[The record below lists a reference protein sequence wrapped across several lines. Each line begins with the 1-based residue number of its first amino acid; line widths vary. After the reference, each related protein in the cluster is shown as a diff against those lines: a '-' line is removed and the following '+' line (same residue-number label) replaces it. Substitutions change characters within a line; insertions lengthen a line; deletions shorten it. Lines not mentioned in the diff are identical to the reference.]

1 MLIAMGAVAGERW
14 VASLRRWRR
23 WALESAF
30 FIALAASGIFCCV
43 LILPLASG
51 GTFKD
56 FALQYNGD
64 RREEIGRRGYSRLN
78 APAAAEQRRC
88 VGRKLR

>member
-1 MLIAMGAVAGERW
+1 V
-14 VASLRRWRR
+14 
-23 WALESAF
+23 F
-30 FIALAASGIFCCV
+30 FIAIAASGIFCCA

-51 GTFKD
+51 GRFKD

-64 RREEIGRRGYSRLN
+64 LREEIGRRGYSRLN

-88 VGRKLR
+88 VGPKLR